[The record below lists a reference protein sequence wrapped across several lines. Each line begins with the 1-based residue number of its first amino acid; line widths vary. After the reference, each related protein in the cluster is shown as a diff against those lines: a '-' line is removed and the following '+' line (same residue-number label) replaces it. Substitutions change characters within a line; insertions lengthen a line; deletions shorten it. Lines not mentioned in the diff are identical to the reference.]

1 MHIKI
6 NKLNV
11 PILILI
17 ILINAALLLVSCSQS
32 RQGVLGENQD
42 IPAGIQNADSHDE
55 ETENSKDLYDY
66 NLLYTYKKISLSDS
80 DKMQKLVSL
89 LQYARELQVDQ
100 IIVVEGEE
108 SLRIDYFLNLSPG
121 QQYKVDHTKMMA
133 DVVILFGLMDKLIA
147 VEYNLVQGG
156 YSYGGVPITRE
167 QAEHVIG
174 ANIEL
179 LCKTEEVF
187 LSEMPQIIANLEW
200 DPDVMDTIT
209 YEHVVS

>member
-1 MHIKI
+1 
-6 NKLNV
+6 
-11 PILILI
+11 
-17 ILINAALLLVSCSQS
+17 
-32 RQGVLGENQD
+32 
-42 IPAGIQNADSHDE
+42 
-55 ETENSKDLYDY
+55 
-66 NLLYTYKKISLSDS
+66 
-80 DKMQKLVSL
+80 
-89 LQYARELQVDQ
+89 
-100 IIVVEGEE
+100 
-108 SLRIDYFLNLSPG
+108 
-121 QQYKVDHTKMMA
+121 MMA